1 MADIRNDIAE
11 AEKSTF
17 LSLLDDLR
25 DEVLVDDEVTIQPDD
40 SDVNQ
45 DLYEIGLLST
55 KATSDE
61 VIFKINEIVTYLNK
75 NLGV

>member
-1 MADIRNDIAE
+1 MIDQRELIAE
-11 AEKSTF
+11 TEKQSII
-17 LSLLDDLR
+17 SLIDSLR
-25 DEVLVDDEVTIQPDD
+25 EARVVDNEVIEDD

-45 DLYEIGLLST
+45 DLYEIGILGNE
-55 KATSDE
+55 ATLEE